1 VSWQS
6 TRRLTLGGPV
16 EETRYGQINDDV
28 LAAMEKPRAP
38 FFFAVAFLAMLV
50 GVAAL
55 CWMYQIQIGM
65 GVSGLNRPVG
75 WATYITNFVFWVGI
89 AHSGTLISAILFL
102 LRANWRDAVSRSAE
116 AMTIFAIMTAGL
128 FPLVHLGRL
137 WAFYYI
143 LPYPSQRQLWP
154 NFLSPLVWDVCA
166 VSTYFTVSLIFW
178 LVGLI
183 PDLAAARDRYEE
195 TLGPDSTRARIYR
208 VMALGWSG
216 AGDQWHHYGRS
227 YLFFAALAT
236 PLVISVHSVVSWDF
250 AMSLLPG
257 WHSAIFPPYFVAGA
271 IHSGLAMVLTLLIPM
286 RKLLHL
292 ESLIELHH
300 FEMLAK
306 TIILTATI
314 VGYAYAVEAFIAW
327 YSGDLIEWQF
337 FKWRSFGPSA
347 WMFWLC
353 VLCNVLIPWLFI
365 VKRIRTNIVCL
376 FIISLFVN
384 VGMWFERLMI
394 LFTSLAHDFLPQN
407 WGGYSPTWVEMGIT
421 LGSFGFFFLW
431 FFGFSKVLPTVP
443 LSEMKGRI
451 ADHEIAPTG
460 NCDTRIRSRIDSS
473 SPGVLAVFS
482 NAGRLLEAVK
492 IGCDGGFSQMETF
505 SPVKI
510 DQLDAMLKQ
519 PKSPVR
525 LFTLAGALCGL
536 AGGFWLAIGTAQVN
550 SLIVGG
556 KPPVSLI
563 PYCVIGFEG
572 TILLGSVF
580 NLIGLV
586 IYARLYRRKT
596 LPYYD
601 RRFSRDKFGLLISCS
616 PDQVA
621 RLEKLLE
628 PALPEEIHVHQ

>member
-1 VSWQS
+1 
-6 TRRLTLGGPV
+6 LPDL
-16 EETRYGQINDDV
+16 RYGEINDDV
-28 LAAMEKPRAP
+28 LGAMSKPRAP
-38 FFFAVAFLAMLV
+38 FYFAVAFLSLLI
-50 GVAAL
+50 GIAAL
-55 CWMYQIQIGM
+55 CWIYQTQLGM
-65 GVSGLNRPVG
+65 GVTGLNRPVG

-89 AHSGTLISAILFL
+89 AHSGTLISAILYL
-102 LRANWRDAVSRSAE
+102 LRAGWRDAVSRSAE

-128 FPLVHLGRL
+128 FPLIHLGRL
-137 WAFYYI
+137 WVVYYI

-195 TLGPDSTRARIYR
+195 TLGSDSLRTRLYR
-208 VMALGWSG
+208 TMALGWTG
-216 AGDQWHHYGRS
+216 AGNQWRHYGRS

-286 RKLLHL
+286 RRLLHL
-292 ESLIELHH
+292 ERLIELHH
-300 FEMLAK
+300 FEALAK

-327 YSGDLIEWQF
+327 YSGDIFEWQF
-337 FKWRSFGPSA
+337 FKWRTFGSAA
-347 WMFWLC
+347 WMFWTC
-353 VLCNVLIPWLFI
+353 VVCNVLIPWLFLLKK
-365 VKRIRTNIVCL
+365 VRTSILCL
-376 FIISLFVN
+376 FVISLLVN
-384 VGMWFERLMI
+384 VGMWMERLMI

-407 WGGYSPTWVEMGIT
+407 WGGYFPTWVELGIT
-421 LGSFGFFFLW
+421 LGSFGFFFFW
-431 FFGFSKVLPTVP
+431 FFGFSKLLPTVP
-443 LSEMKGRI
+443 LSELKAKI

-460 NCDTRIRSRIDSS
+460 CCDTRVRERAAGDRPSL
-473 SPGVLAVFS
+473 LAVFS

-492 IGCDGGFSQMETF
+492 IGCDAGFHEMETY

-510 DQLDAMLKQ
+510 DQLEQVLRQ

-525 LFTLAGALCGL
+525 IFTLLGALTGL

-550 SLIVGG
+550 GLIVGA
-556 KPPVSLI
+556 KLPVSII

-572 TILLGSVF
+572 TILLGSIA

-586 IYARLYRRKT
+586 IFARLFRTKT
-596 LPYYD
+596 SAYYD
-601 RRFSRDKFGLLISCS
+601 RRFSRDKFGLLVSCEAGEVS
-616 PDQVA
+616 
-621 RLEKLLE
+621 RLTELLE
-628 PALPEEIHVHQ
+628 AADPEEIHVHR

>member
-1 VSWQS
+1 MSD
-6 TRRLTLGGPV
+6 L
-16 EETRYGQINDDV
+16 RYGQINDDV
-28 LAAMEKPRAP
+28 LSAMEKPRAP
-38 FFFAVAFLAMLV
+38 FYFAVAFLAALI
-50 GVAAL
+50 GWAAL
-55 CWMYQIQIGM
+55 CWIYQIQLGM

-89 AHSGTLISAILFL
+89 AHSGTLISAILYL

-128 FPLVHLGRL
+128 FPLVHLGRV
-137 WAFYYI
+137 WVVYYI

-195 TLGPDSTRARIYR
+195 TLGPDNLRTRLYRI
-208 VMALGWSG
+208 MALGWTG
-216 AGDQWHHYGRS
+216 AGNQWRHYGRS

-292 ESLIELHH
+292 ERLIELHH

-314 VGYAYAVEAFIAW
+314 VGYAYAIEAFIAW

-337 FKWRSFGPSA
+337 FQWRTFGPAA
-347 WMFWLC
+347 WMFWTC
-353 VLCNVLIPWLFI
+353 VICNVFIPWLF
-365 VKRIRTNIVCL
+365 VFKKVRGNILCL
-376 FIISLFVN
+376 FAISLLIN
-384 VGMWFERLMI
+384 VGMWLERLMI
-394 LFTSLAHDFLPQN
+394 LFTSEAHDFLPQN
-407 WGGYSPTWVEMGIT
+407 WGGYFPTWVELSIT
-421 LGSFGFFFLW
+421 LGSFSFFFIW
-431 FFGFSKVLPTVP
+431 FFGFSKLLPTVP
-443 LSEMKGRI
+443 LSELKGRI
-451 ADHEIAPTG
+451 ADEEIVSTG
-460 NCDTRIRSRIDSS
+460 CCDTRIRERIDTLRPS
-473 SPGVLAVFS
+473 VLAVFS
-482 NAGRLLEAVK
+482 NAGRLLQAVK
-492 IGCDGGFSQMETF
+492 IGCDAGFHEMETY

-510 DQLDAMLKQ
+510 DRLDQVLHQ

-525 LFTLAGALCGL
+525 LITLVGALAGL

-556 KPPVSLI
+556 KPPVSPI

-572 TILLGSVF
+572 TILLGSIA

-586 IYARLYRRKT
+586 IFARLFQTKT
-596 LPYYD
+596 PAYYD
-601 RRFSRDKFGLLISCS
+601 RRFSRDKFGLLISCEAG
-616 PDQVA
+616 Q
-621 RLEKLLE
+621 LQQLKTLLQ
-628 PALPEEIHVHQ
+628 PAAPEEIHVHQ

>member
-1 VSWQS
+1 MAD
-6 TRRLTLGGPV
+6 LG
-16 EETRYGQINDDV
+16 YGAINDDV
-28 LAAMEKPRAP
+28 LNAMGKPRAP
-38 FFFAVAFLAMLV
+38 FYFAIAFLAALI
-50 GVAAL
+50 GWAAL
-55 CWMYQIQIGM
+55 CWTYQIQLGM

-89 AHSGTLISAILFL
+89 AHSGTLISAILYL
-102 LRANWRDAVSRSAE
+102 LRANWRNAVSRSAE

-128 FPLVHLGRL
+128 FPLVHLGRV
-137 WAFYYI
+137 WVFYYI

-178 LVGLI
+178 LVGMI

-195 TLGPDSTRARIYR
+195 SLGPDHFRTRVYR
-208 VMALGWSG
+208 LMSLGWSG
-216 AGDQWHHYGRS
+216 AGHQWRHYGRS

-292 ESLIELHH
+292 ERLIEMHH

-314 VGYAYAVEAFIAW
+314 VGYAYGVEAFIAW

-337 FKWRSFGPSA
+337 FKWRTFGPAA

-353 VLCNVLIPWLFI
+353 VICNVAIPWLF
-365 VKRIRTNIVCL
+365 VFKKVRSNIISL
-376 FIISLFVN
+376 FIISLLIN

-407 WGGYSPTWVEMGIT
+407 WGGYFPTWVEISIT
-421 LGSFGFFFLW
+421 LGSFAFFFFW
-431 FFGFSKVLPTVP
+431 FFGFSKLLPTVP
-443 LSEMKGRI
+443 LTELKEKI
-451 ADHEIAPTG
+451 ADHEIMPTG
-460 NCDTRIRSRIDSS
+460 CCATKVGERVESLRPS
-473 SPGVLAVFS
+473 VLAVFS

-492 IGCDGGFSQMETF
+492 LGCDAGFDEMETYA
-505 SPVKI
+505 PVKI
-510 DQLDAMLKQ
+510 VELDKVLRQ

-525 LFTLAGALCGL
+525 YFTLAGALAGL
-536 AGGFWLAIGTAQVN
+536 AGGFWLAIGTATVN
-550 SLIVGG
+550 HLIVGG

-572 TILLGSVF
+572 TILLGSIA
-580 NLIGLV
+580 NLIGLM
-586 IYARLYRRKT
+586 IYARLFRT
-596 LPYYD
+596 ETSAYYD
-601 RRFSRDKFGLLISCS
+601 RRFSRDKFGLLISCDA
-616 PDQVA
+616 DQVE
-621 RLEKLLE
+621 RLKGLLG
-628 PALPEEIHVHQ
+628 PAEPEEIHVHR